1 MYSSRSVI
9 AIGLYVTTFIF
20 TSPTL
25 RPRNGGGAAL
35 AEPDPIVMMPRRAEP
50 TSTAT
55 TPAVMMEFAKPRS
68 RQLPLPPNTKLHP
81 CPRSL
86 QGAIR
91 GPLVSG
97 ESDVDGIPRIVYED
111 SQIGRASCRE
121 RV

>member
-20 TSPTL
+20 TSPAL
-25 RPRNGGGAAL
+25 RLGKGGGAAL

-50 TSTAT
+50 MSTAT

-86 QGAIR
+86 QGGIR
-91 GPLVSG
+91 APSG
-97 ESDVDGIPRIVYED
+97 SKESDMLGFPASYMKIL
-111 SQIGRASCRE
+111 GRSLP
-121 RV
+121 